1 MIQSDEQVF
10 NVDSKTLLFYR
21 STHYDLIELI
31 SRLMMFYNPFQL
43 ISIKLNK
50 QKKKKKQFLLFVFE
64 LKPLN
69 KERTAI

>member
-10 NVDSKTLLFYR
+10 NVDSKTLLLYR

-50 QKKKKKQFLLFVFE
+50 QKKNKKLFLLFVFE